1 MFEQCME
8 IRARFS
14 EYLDGACDHEG
25 IRSIRYH
32 LCNCPGCRREIE
44 TYEYAQ
50 SAVRALSPRR
60 VPAEVALRLR
70 VRLSQE
76 LHRNFFSRLR
86 VHLENALRPLL
97 LPASGGVLT
106 AIVCFGLILGV
117 NVSRVDGGNDIPLD
131 LTKPARVRELVRVGL
146 PADGQIVVVTQIAS
160 DGRAVGYEVVRGNQ
174 TPELLDRLD
183 YMIYFSLFDPA
194 TTFGRPTGG
203 QVILTFRR
211 ITIRG

>member
-1 MFEQCME
+1 ME

-32 LCNCPGCRREIE
+32 LRFCEACRRELE
-44 TYEYAQ
+44 SYQNAQ
-50 SAVRALSPRR
+50 AALRSLAPRR
-60 VPAEVALRLR
+60 VPAELALRLR

-76 LHRNFFSRLR
+76 LHRNFFSRLL
-86 VHLENALRPLL
+86 VHMENALRPLL

-117 NVSRVDGGNDIPLD
+117 NVSRVDAVNDVPLD

-146 PADGQIVVVTQIAS
+146 PSDDQIVVVTQIDS
-160 DGRAVGYEVVRGNQ
+160 DGRAVGYEILSGNQ

-183 YMIYFSLFDPA
+183 HMVYFSLFDPA

-203 QVILTFRR
+203 QVILTLRR